1 MATQEIR
8 VEDRAAAFNL
18 PWKVARD
25 EGLLAREGLTVKFVP
40 EGSTDITT
48 EVDHRKVD
56 SFQQHVVF
64 EEGAVDLFNACEWG
78 QVKRAQDSET
88 GGVIVSKRPAVAV
101 MGLYSSPKAGLL
113 VPQDLRNVPIAVKF
127 HTGSHYAAL
136 QMLEGFMDRSEISV
150 LQVGSPQTR
159 YEALANE
166 QVVVAALMEPW
177 STLAEVNGFNR
188 VIEAFYYGS
197 DIGSDAMDTETYAA
211 LTRAII
217 EAVARIN
224 SDKRKYLHYFI
235 EEVPARLGVLV
246 PEDFTLSRLRF
257 IEPTP
262 YSKREFDK
270 TYDWLVGW
278 GLVDK
283 DTPFEKLVDNRITVG

>member
-1 MATQEIR
+1 MSVGEIR

-18 PWKVARD
+18 AWKVARD
-25 EGLLAREGLTVKFVP
+25 EGLLEREGLTVRFVP
-40 EGSTDITT
+40 EGSTDIES
-48 EVDHRKVD
+48 EVDHRKVN
-56 SFQQHVVF
+56 SFQQHVIF

-88 GGVIVSKRPAVAV
+88 GGMIVSKRPAVAV
-101 MGLYSSPKAGLL
+101 MGLYASPKSGLL

-150 LQVGSPQTR
+150 VQVGSPQTR
-159 YEALANE
+159 YEALASG
-166 QVVVAALMEPW
+166 QVDVAALMEPW

-197 DIGSDAMDTETYAA
+197 DIGSDAMDSESYAA
-211 LTRAII
+211 LTRAIT
-217 EAVARIN
+217 EAVRLIN
-224 SDKRKYLHYFI
+224 ADKRKYLHYFI
-235 EEVPARLGVLV
+235 EEVPEHLGKLR

-257 IEPTP
+257 INPTP
-262 YSKREFDK
+262 YSKKEFDK
-270 TYDWLVGW
+270 TYDWMAGW

-283 DTPFEKLVDNRITVG
+283 DTPFEKLVDNRITFG

>member
-1 MATQEIR
+1 MNVGEIR

-18 PWKVARD
+18 AWKVARD
-25 EGLLAREGLTVKFVP
+25 EGLLEREGLTVRFVP
-40 EGSTDITT
+40 EGSTDIES
-48 EVDHRKVD
+48 EVDHRKVN
-56 SFQQHVVF
+56 SFQQHVIF

-88 GGVIVSKRPAVAV
+88 GGMIVSKRPAVAV
-101 MGLYSSPKAGLL
+101 MGLYASPKSGLL

-150 LQVGSPQTR
+150 VQVGSPQTR
-159 YEALANE
+159 YEALASG
-166 QVVVAALMEPW
+166 QVDVAALMEPW

-197 DIGSDAMDTETYAA
+197 DIGSDAMDSESYAA
-211 LTRAII
+211 LTRAIT
-217 EAVARIN
+217 EAVRLIN
-224 SDKRKYLHYFI
+224 ADKRKYLHYFI
-235 EEVPARLGVLV
+235 EEVPEHLGKLR

-257 IEPTP
+257 INPTP
-262 YSKREFDK
+262 YSKKEFDK
-270 TYDWLVGW
+270 TYDWMAGW

-283 DTPFEKLVDNRITVG
+283 DTPFEKLVDNRITFG

>member
-1 MATQEIR
+1 MATAEIR

-18 PWKVARD
+18 AWKVARD
-25 EGLLAREGLTVKFVP
+25 EGLLTREGLTVKFVP

-48 EVDHRKVD
+48 EVDHRKVG

-78 QVKRAQDSET
+78 QVKRAQDSEA
-88 GGVIVSKRPAVAV
+88 GGMIVSKRPAVAV
-101 MGLYSSPKAGLL
+101 MGLYATAESGRL

-150 LQVGSPQTR
+150 LQVGSPQPR
-159 YEALANE
+159 YEALAGG
-166 QVVVAALMEPW
+166 QVEVAALMEPW

-188 VIEAFYYGS
+188 VTEAFYYGT
-197 DIGSDAMDTETYAA
+197 DIGSDAMDAELYAS
-211 LTRAII
+211 LSRAIV
-217 EAVARIN
+217 EAVRRIN
-224 SDKRKYLHYFI
+224 ADKRKYLHYFI
-235 EEVPARLGVLV
+235 EEVPERLGVLK

-262 YSKREFDK
+262 YSKKEFDK
-270 TYDWLVGW
+270 TYDWMVSW

>member
-1 MATQEIR
+1 MATAEIR

-18 PWKVARD
+18 AWKVARD
-25 EGLLAREGLTVKFVP
+25 EGLLTREGLTVKFVP

-48 EVDHRKVD
+48 EVDHRKVG

-78 QVKRAQDSET
+78 QVKRAQDSEA
-88 GGVIVSKRPAVAV
+88 GGMIVSKRPAVAV
-101 MGLYSSPKAGLL
+101 MGLYATAESGRL

-150 LQVGSPQTR
+150 LQVGSPQSR
-159 YEALANE
+159 YEALAGG
-166 QVVVAALMEPW
+166 QVEVAALMEPW

-188 VIEAFYYGS
+188 VTEAFYYGT
-197 DIGSDAMDTETYAA
+197 DIGSDAMDAELYAS
-211 LTRAII
+211 LSRAIV
-217 EAVARIN
+217 EAVRRIN
-224 SDKRKYLHYFI
+224 ADKRKYLHYFI
-235 EEVPARLGVLV
+235 EEVPERLGVLK

-262 YSKREFDK
+262 YSKKEFDK
-270 TYDWLVGW
+270 TYDWMVSW